1 MKSISVQELKS
12 LLGSNPKLN
21 LLDVREPDERIEFN
35 IGGTHLPL
43 GKIMSFQLEDI
54 EDHKDEEWYVYC
66 RSGKRSLQAC
76 MFLEQAGFSNIINID
91 GGMMEWQAL

>member
-1 MKSISVQELKS
+1 MKSISVQELK
-12 LLGSNPKLN
+12 LLLDSNPKLN

-54 EDHKDEEWYVYC
+54 EDYKDEEWYVYC

-76 MFLEQAGFSNIINID
+76 MFLEQAGFSQITNIE
-91 GGMMEWQAL
+91 GGTAAWQSL